1 MDKNPQPQTP
11 VANGLARRLTGLS
24 KIILGGSVFIITA
37 LIFLNVVLRYW
48 FNSGVFFTEELSELL
63 FVWMVFLGALIV
75 LKEGTHI
82 GVDLVISRL
91 NPPARRIASLLS
103 NLLMLGITLLML
115 KGGIVQLKINWDVKT
130 PATGFPMSAYVLSI
144 VFFSA
149 CASLIL
155 LNNIIRW
162 RSATHHDAGV
172 SSDTAI

>member
-1 MDKNPQPQTP
+1 MDKNPQPQAHA
-11 VANGLARRLTGLS
+11 ANGLSRRLSGLS
-24 KIILGGSVFIITA
+24 KVILGGSVFIITA

-75 LKEGTHI
+75 LREGTHI

-91 NPPARRIASLLS
+91 NPSARKVTSLIS

-115 KGGIVQLKINWDVKT
+115 KGGLVQLKINWDVKT

-155 LNNIIRW
+155 INNIIRW
-162 RSATHHDAGV
+162 RSAGHNNAVVG
-172 SSDTAI
+172 SDTAI

>member
-1 MDKNPQPQTP
+1 LDRNPQAQAHA
-11 VANGLARRLTGLS
+11 ANSFSRQSSGLS
-24 KIILGGSVFIITA
+24 KVILGGSVLIITA

-75 LKEGTHI
+75 LKEGAHI

-91 NPPARRIASLLS
+91 NPPARKAAALIS

-130 PATGFPMSAYVLSI
+130 PASGFPVSAYVLSI
-144 VFFSA
+144 VVFSVF
-149 CASLIL
+149 ASLIL
-155 LNNIIRW
+155 INNIIKW
-162 RSATHHDAGV
+162 RSAGQHNAAVG
-172 SSDTAI
+172 SDTAI